1 MVEKLLILIFKVK
14 FEQTSNAI
22 KVRIVM
28 MTKRDKKVVL
38 CLFTIIK
45 ED

>member
-14 FEQTSNAI
+14 FEQTSNDI

-28 MTKRDKKVVL
+28 MTKRDEKALL
-38 CLFTIIK
+38 CLFTIK